1 MNEKDIEIRM
11 KLLNLLQKLE
21 YSVNT
26 RAKILLLFK
35 NIKNTEKEY
44 FAQKIL
50 KIVQNSKT
58 EQEAME
64 QIMKLNQI

>member
-21 YSVNT
+21 YPVNT
-26 RAKILLLFK
+26 RAKIMLLFK
-35 NIKNTEKEY
+35 NLKSTEKEH

-50 KIVQNSKT
+50 KTVQNSKT

>member
-11 KLLNLLQKLE
+11 KLLNLLQKMNFSLN
-21 YSVNT
+21 SKD
-26 RAKILLLFK
+26 KIMLLFK

-64 QIMKLNQI
+64 QILKL

>member
-11 KLLNLLQKLE
+11 KLLNLLQKMNFSLN
-21 YSVNT
+21 SKD
-26 RAKILLLFK
+26 KIMLLFK
-35 NIKNTEKEY
+35 NLKSTEKEH

-58 EQEAME
+58 EQDAME
-64 QIMKLNQI
+64 KILELNQI

>member
-26 RAKILLLFK
+26 RAKIMLLFK
-35 NIKNTEKEY
+35 NLKSTEKEY

-64 QIMKLNQI
+64 QILKL

>member
-11 KLLNLLQKLE
+11 KLLNLLQKMNFSLN
-21 YSVNT
+21 SKD
-26 RAKILLLFK
+26 KIMLLFK

-58 EQEAME
+58 EQDAMK
-64 QIMKLNQI
+64 QILKL

>member
-26 RAKILLLFK
+26 RAKIMLLFK
-35 NIKNTEKEY
+35 NLKSTEKEH

-64 QIMKLNQI
+64 QIMKL

>member
-64 QIMKLNQI
+64 QILKL

>member
-26 RAKILLLFK
+26 RAKIMLLFK
-35 NIKNTEKEY
+35 NLKSTEKEH

-64 QIMKLNQI
+64 QILKL

>member
-26 RAKILLLFK
+26 RAKIMLLFK
-35 NIKNTEKEY
+35 NLKSTEKEH

-58 EQEAME
+58 ERDAME
-64 QIMKLNQI
+64 QIMKL